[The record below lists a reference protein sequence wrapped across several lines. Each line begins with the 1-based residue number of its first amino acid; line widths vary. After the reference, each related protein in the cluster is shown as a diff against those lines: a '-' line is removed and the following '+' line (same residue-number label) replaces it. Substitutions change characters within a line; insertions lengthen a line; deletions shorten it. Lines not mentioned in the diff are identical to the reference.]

1 MIFIYEIKFI
11 KLNRM
16 DKIVKSFNNF
26 FEENET
32 YSKKELLEFA
42 KKTYDENSKELK
54 KKSSKK
60 NDEEKEKKP
69 LNAYQLFMKEQRA
82 ILNKRESEKGEG
94 EEKLNSKDLM
104 REIASMWNERKT
116 ALPPIVK
123 KPKEMFV
130 EEVPET
136 KKVLPPINNDADD
149 EAVVIDTKPPK
160 KTIAVKK
167 SSSKKSSKS
176 SKSDNDTGSDNGS
189 DTEKGNKKWNK
200 L

>member
-1 MIFIYEIKFI
+1 
-11 KLNRM
+11 M

-176 SKSDNDTGSDNGS
+176 DNDTGSDNGS